1 MGNQE
6 QPKNFTIKAVLVASL
21 CALGLLVAQNA
32 SLNSQVSILQKELI
46 LRAANDS
53 SFDENHDSINDK
65 TNLRNLKKVVLPS
78 SIVEVDDI
86 EDESTRDFV
95 KETTPQTRKN
105 RSRKLSSKKSK
116 SGKSSKSSK
125 RSRDCSSSRT
135 NDSSNDI
142 SAAECEGK
150 EH

>member
-6 QPKNFTIKAVLVASL
+6 RPKNFTIKAILVASL

-32 SLNSQVSILQKELI
+32 SLNSQVSILQKELS
-46 LRAANDS
+46 LLAAADDS
-53 SFDENHDSINDK
+53 SFNEKQESINDK
-65 TNLRNLKKVVLPS
+65 TNLRNLKKVVLPG

-86 EDESTRDFV
+86 EDEPTSDFV
-95 KETTPQTRKN
+95 KETTPQKRKN
-105 RSRKLSSKKSK
+105 RSRKLSKGSK

-142 SAAECEGK
+142 LTAECEGK